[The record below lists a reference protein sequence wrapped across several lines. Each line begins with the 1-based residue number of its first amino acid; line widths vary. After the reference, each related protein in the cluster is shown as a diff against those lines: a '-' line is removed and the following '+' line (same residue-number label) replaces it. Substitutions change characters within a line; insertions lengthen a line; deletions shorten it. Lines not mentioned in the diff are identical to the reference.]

1 MADVDTPTC
10 RAISMVIPQSSTNL
24 RETSALTAGISPG
37 RLPLRNSVR
46 GNFTFLHSSAIK
58 RLTFLPGQQL
68 QNCSVRPCNHTF
80 VADSFEKRDDFCIA
94 RKLADEFFHLIRLCQ
109 NPVHTSRTSARTG
122 LGVTEMKCLTVRPEP
137 SRRAPIKFSH
147 SLLWA

>member
-1 MADVDTPTC
+1 MADVDTPTS

-24 RETSALTAGISPG
+24 GETSALTAGISPR

-46 GNFTFLHSSAIK
+46 ETLRFLHSSAIK

-80 VADSFEKRDDFCIA
+80 VADSFEKRDDFRIA
-94 RKLADEFFHLIRLCQ
+94 EVL
-109 NPVHTSRTSARTG
+109 
-122 LGVTEMKCLTVRPEP
+122 
-137 SRRAPIKFSH
+137 
-147 SLLWA
+147 